1 MVSNLRLLQENVRVS
16 VNSSPV
22 KRCFSSLS
30 HCYRLSTSNH
40 QRDKT
45 ALRCRRCGQMEMRL
59 LTMKSELLPETLND
73 ILSAGCWITYCKPF
87 QMQFIEYLCYFLP
100 RDAVLARHMLSSC
113 VRPSVRLSVIGL
125 TNASRYCVKPAKHRI
140 MQTTPH
146 DSPGSLLYRCQ
157 RSPRNSTDVNP
168 KRGRQMQVG

>member
-1 MVSNLRLLQENVRVS
+1 MTSELLNETMVSNLRLLQENVRVS

-73 ILSAGCWITYCKPF
+73 ILSAVQSKSRHVRWCWITYCKPF

-113 VRPSVRLSVIGL
+113 VRPSVRPSVG
-125 TNASRYCVKPAKHRI
+125 HRS
-140 MQTTPH
+140 
-146 DSPGSLLYRCQ
+146 D
-157 RSPRNSTDVNP
+157 
-168 KRGRQMQVG
+168 